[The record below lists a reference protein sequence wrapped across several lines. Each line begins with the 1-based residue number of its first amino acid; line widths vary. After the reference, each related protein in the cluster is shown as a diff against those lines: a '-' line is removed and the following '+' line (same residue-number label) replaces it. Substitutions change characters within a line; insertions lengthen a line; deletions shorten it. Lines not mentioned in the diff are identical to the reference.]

1 MQWNAIQCNAMQCN
15 AVQYNTVQHSTIQYN
30 TVQYNAIQYNTIQRS
45 VAQLQCTTVQ
55 CNSMLCN
62 AMQCNAIQ
70 YYCDEIASTKLFLKS
85 FLAIPRSTVFFI
97 PCSVN
102 KSYGMAWYGMVWY
115 GMVWYGMVW
124 YGMVWSKLYCIVFIC
139 RSIYNY
145 DTNNYGIGIAVLKN
159 KPRGIWIRPIRN
171 GEIK

>member
-1 MQWNAIQCNAMQCN
+1 MQCN
-15 AVQYNTVQHSTIQYN
+15 TIQYN
-30 TVQYNAIQYNTIQRS
+30 TTQRKAAQRS
-45 VAQLQCTTVQ
+45 CSAVQCSAVAVQCSAVAVQCTAVQ
-55 CNSMLCN
+55 CNAMLCN

-102 KSYGMAWYGMVWY
+102 KSYGMTWYGMVWY

-159 KPRGIWIRPIRN
+159 KPREFEFGQS
-171 GEIK
+171 ETAK